1 MMRGILAAAVL
12 AVAGAATHRAEAGT
26 ALGFGFTYVFD
37 GDLTAGVRVFSDDK
51 PDRVALSAGM
61 DYKFATRALRP
72 NVGAAYLKKNYYLD
86 LGVGYDFGTS
96 LMDFGVGAGA
106 TANMR

>member
-1 MMRGILAAAVL
+1 
-12 AVAGAATHRAEAGT
+12 
-26 ALGFGFTYVFD
+26 
-37 GDLTAGVRVFSDDK
+37 
-51 PDRVALSAGM
+51 M